1 MDYGKPFGIG
11 LTGGATIL
19 GVSVGYGWLILG
31 AVAVTIALIVAIRVL
46 FRRNKNINSK

>member
-31 AVAVTIALIVAIRVL
+31 AVTVTVLVIIAIRTF
-46 FRRNKNINSK
+46 FRRNKDINSR